1 MNIKELNII
10 AIIQAR
16 MGSKRL
22 PGKTLRIMNG
32 KPMLEYLINNIKRS
46 KFLNKLV
53 IATSADKADDP
64 IETFCKKK
72 KIDFFRGSQNNVL
85 SRFKKV
91 ADIYKP
97 NLIVRLTGDNP
108 FVESKLVD
116 YMLQTY
122 FTKYKGYDYINNV
135 ENSNFP
141 YGLYVEILTTNAL
154 NIAAKKSKK
163 SDFEHVTLYIRRNKK
178 NFKVITVKTNKK
190 FKYDRLTVDNE
201 NDFIFAE
208 KLMKKLTYTKKNFTY
223 YDFLKTS

>member
-1 MNIKELNII
+1 
-10 AIIQAR
+10 
-16 MGSKRL
+16 
-22 PGKTLRIMNG
+22 
-32 KPMLEYLINNIKRS
+32 
-46 KFLNKLV
+46 
-53 IATSADKADDP
+53 
-64 IETFCKKK
+64 
-72 KIDFFRGSQNNVL
+72 
-85 SRFKKV
+85 
-91 ADIYKP
+91 
-97 NLIVRLTGDNP
+97 
-108 FVESKLVD
+108 
-116 YMLQTY
+116 MLQTY